1 MVIGFAS
8 EWIGENVGGVER
20 YAMELLRG
28 LLRIDQENGYEIF
41 TTRRGPQ
48 ALTGIETPNRSV
60 RPTASNS
67 RWYYV
72 PIGLP
77 LAVLKHPIDVLHA
90 TFAVVPWCPTK
101 RIVLTIH
108 DVGPDV
114 HPEFFPVPV
123 RWRFRW
129 LVTQGIKCAAKVI
142 VPTHATK
149 QELLSHYHIADNKI
163 VVIPEGVNVS
173 FDSAECMSGE
183 TQESIGWLPASE
195 FILYVGRFHA
205 RKNLVRLLQAFAR
218 LKQRSES
225 PVKLVLPGMDMY
237 HRRDVLSAIASL
249 RLERDVVCP
258 GRVSDRTLD
267 MLYAKASVFAFPSLH
282 EGFGLPPLEAM
293 ARGLPVMAC
302 NVSAMPEVLGD
313 AAVLVDPY
321 DVDAM
326 ADGLERLLWDSV
338 LRRTLIERGKAWCKR
353 YSWDTTARKTLSVYE
368 DVFKGGD

>member
-1 MVIGFAS
+1 
-8 EWIGENVGGVER
+8 
-20 YAMELLRG
+20 
-28 LLRIDQENGYEIF
+28 
-41 TTRRGPQ
+41 
-48 ALTGIETPNRSV
+48 
-60 RPTASNS
+60 
-67 RWYYV
+67 
-72 PIGLP
+72 
-77 LAVLKHPIDVLHA
+77 
-90 TFAVVPWCPTK
+90 
-101 RIVLTIH
+101 
-108 DVGPDV
+108 
-114 HPEFFPVPV
+114 
-123 RWRFRW
+123 
-129 LVTQGIKCAAKVI
+129 
-142 VPTHATK
+142 
-149 QELLSHYHIADNKI
+149 
-163 VVIPEGVNVS
+163 
-173 FDSAECMSGE
+173 MSGE

-368 DVFKGGD
+368 DVFKGGA